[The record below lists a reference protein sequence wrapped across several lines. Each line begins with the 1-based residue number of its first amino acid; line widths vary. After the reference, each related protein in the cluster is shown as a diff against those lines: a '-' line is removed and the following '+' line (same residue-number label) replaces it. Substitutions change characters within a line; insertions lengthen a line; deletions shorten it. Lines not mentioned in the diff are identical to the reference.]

1 MSDPSGEAVFNFS
14 RPRPPRGR
22 LLGALLL
29 SLSALAGGASAAAA
43 APVPAQ
49 PADAFVESVG
59 VNVHL
64 GFTDTPYGQDA
75 AIRDKLLD
83 LGVRY
88 VRDGISQGRP
98 DVYRQLRELA
108 QHGIRTNLIVGDP
121 LQRWGVGPLDAQL
134 DLIARELAPAGAVA
148 SLEGPNEYDNQGE
161 DNWVG
166 PLRDYQ
172 RRLFEGARARPA
184 LAAIPVLGP
193 TVVYRENRER
203 LGDLSAWLDYG
214 NMHPYPGGNAPDRD
228 VHLEDEFKLASK
240 VSASE
245 PVQAT
250 ETGYHNG
257 TASDVGHLPASEH
270 AAGVYMPRLFLDYFR
285 RGIARTFAYELVDQR
300 PDPGDTDSEASFG
313 LLNNDFSEKP
323 AYTALKRLLRLL
335 SDRGP
340 HFEARGLDLTVGG
353 ATSGLRQ
360 LLLQKRDGT
369 HYLVLWRATPV
380 WDPRGRQALGSEQGA
395 VRLAVNGASPAL
407 VVHRPNESAAPVER
421 HRGASVELVVGP
433 EVTVVEIGQAPP
445 KGFRPACAASAPNRR
460 LRGRTMRVL
469 RRQERSVASAF
480 LRPACAKVKPERRER
495 LERWLR
501 KRAKRIRI
509 AARHSGWHKHRRAAR
524 HRVIRAVV
532 RTG

>member
-1 MSDPSGEAVFNFS
+1 VFDVPRATPSRV
-14 RPRPPRGR
+14 R

-29 SLSALAGGASAAAA
+29 TLAAAA
-43 APVPAQ
+43 VGAAPAGAAAVPAR
-49 PADAFVESVG
+49 PADSFVESVG

-64 GFTDTPYGQDA
+64 GYTETPYAREA

-98 DVYRQLRELA
+98 DVYRRLRELA
-108 QHGIRTNLIVGDP
+108 QHGIRANLIVGDP
-121 LQRWGVGPLDAQL
+121 LERWGVGPLDAQL

-148 SLEGPNEYDNQGE
+148 SLEGPNEYDIQGE

-184 LAAIPVLGP
+184 LSGLPVLGP
-193 TVVYRENRER
+193 TVVYRENRDR

-228 VHLEDEFKLASK
+228 VHLEDEFRLASK
-240 VSASE
+240 NSAAD

-257 TASDVGHLPASEH
+257 TASDVGHLPASEQ

-285 RGIARTFAYELVDQR
+285 RGVARTFAYELVDQR
-300 PDPGDTDSEASFG
+300 ANRDNTDSEGSFG
-313 LLNNDFSEKP
+313 LLRSDFSEKP

-340 HFEARGLDLTVGG
+340 HFEARGLDLTVEG
-353 ATSGLRQ
+353 ATTGLRQ
-360 LLLQKRDGT
+360 VLLQKRDGT
-369 HYLVLWRATPV
+369 HYLVLWRAAPV
-380 WDPRGRQALGSEQGA
+380 WDPRLRHGLASERGA
-395 VRLAVNGASPAL
+395 VRLSVNGAAPAL

-421 HRGASVELVVGP
+421 HAAGAPADLVVGP
-433 EVTVVEIGQAPP
+433 EVTVVEIGPGAAAPLRA
-445 KGFRPACAASAPNRR
+445 FRPVCAASASARR

-469 RRQERSVASAF
+469 RKQERSVASRF
-480 LRPACAKVKPERRER
+480 LRPVCAGVKPAQRHR
-495 LERWLR
+495 LGRWLR
-501 KRAKRIRI
+501 KRATSIKV
-509 AARHSGWHKHRRAAR
+509 AARHSGWHKHRRRAR

-532 RTG
+532 RNR

>member
-1 MSDPSGEAVFNFS
+1 VFNLF
-14 RPRPPRGR
+14 RPRSRGR

-29 SLSALAGGASAAAA
+29 SLSATVGSAAPASAA
-43 APVPAQ
+43 PLPAR

-64 GFTDTPYGQDA
+64 GYTDSPYDREGV
-75 AIRDKLLD
+75 IRDKLLD

-98 DVYRQLRELA
+98 DVYRRLRELA
-108 QHGIRTNLIVGDP
+108 QHGIRANVIVGDP
-121 LQRWGVGPLDAQL
+121 LERWGVGPLDAQL

-148 SLEGPNEYDNQGE
+148 SLEGPNEFDIQGE
-161 DNWVG
+161 ENWVG

-184 LAAIPVLGP
+184 LAWLPVLGP

-228 VHLEDEFKLASK
+228 VHLEDEFRLASK

-257 TASDVGHLPASEH
+257 VADDVGHLPASEH

-285 RGIARTFAYELVDQR
+285 RGVARSFAYELVDQR
-300 PDPGDTDSEASFG
+300 PDPAGTDSEASFG
-313 LLNNDFSEKP
+313 LLRNDFSEKP

-340 HFEARGLDLTVGG
+340 AFEPRGLDVRVDGPT
-353 ATSGLRQ
+353 AGLRR

-369 HYLVLWRATPV
+369 HYLALWRATPV
-380 WDPRGRQALGSEQGA
+380 WDPRARHALGAERAA
-395 VRLAVNGASPAL
+395 VRLTVNGSAPAA
-407 VVHRPNESAAPVER
+407 VVYRPNESAAPVER
-421 HRGASVELVVGP
+421 HAGGAPLDLVVGP
-433 EVTVVEIGQAPP
+433 EVAVVELGA
-445 KGFRPACAASAPNRR
+445 GAGALRAFRSVCAVSSARR
-460 LRGRTMRVL
+460 KLRQRTMRVL
-469 RRQERSVASAF
+469 RKRERSVASAF
-480 LRPACAKVKPERRER
+480 LRPACAKVKPQRHRK

-501 KRAKRIRI
+501 KRAKRIRV
-509 AARHSGWHKHRRAAR
+509 AARDSGWHKHRRKAR

>member
-1 MSDPSGEAVFNFS
+1 
-14 RPRPPRGR
+14 
-22 LLGALLL
+22 
-29 SLSALAGGASAAAA
+29 
-43 APVPAQ
+43 
-49 PADAFVESVG
+49 

-64 GFTDTPYGQDA
+64 GYTDSPYEREA
-75 AIRDKLLD
+75 AIRDRLLD

-98 DVYRQLRELA
+98 DVYHRLRELA
-108 QHGIRTNLIVGDP
+108 QHGIRANLIVGDP

-134 DLIARELAPAGAVA
+134 DLIANELASAGAVA
-148 SLEGPNEYDNQGE
+148 SLEGPNEYDIQGE
-161 DNWVG
+161 ENWVG

-172 RRLFEGARARPA
+172 RRLYEGARARPA
-184 LAAIPVLGP
+184 LAGIPVLGP

-228 VHLEDEFKLASK
+228 VHLEDEFRLASK

-245 PVQAT
+245 PLQAT

-257 TASDVGHLPASEH
+257 IADDVGHLPASEH

-285 RGIARTFAYELVDQR
+285 RGVARSFAYELVDQR
-300 PDPGDTDSEASFG
+300 PDPGGTDSEASFG
-313 LLNNDFSEKP
+313 LLRNDLSEKP

-340 HFEARGLDLTVGG
+340 SFEAHGLDVTIDG

-360 LLLQKRDGT
+360 LLLQKRDGS
-369 HYLVLWRATPV
+369 HYLALWRAAPV
-380 WDPRGRQALGSEQGA
+380 WDPRSRQALASDRGT
-395 VRLAVNGASPAL
+395 VRLTVNGAGPAA

-421 HRGASVELVVGP
+421 HPGGAPVQLVVGP
-433 EVTVVEIGQAPP
+433 EVTVVQLGSGPAAPRA
-445 KGFRPACAASAPNRR
+445 FRQACAASAAKRR
-460 LRGRTMRVL
+460 LRKRSMRVL
-469 RRQERSVASAF
+469 RRKERSVASVV
-480 LRPACAKVKPERRER
+480 LRPACAKVKPARRQR
-495 LERWLR
+495 AERWLR
-501 KRAKRIRI
+501 KRAKTIRV
-509 AARHSGWHKHRRAAR
+509 AARHSGWHKHRRKTR